1 MKVILLKDVKGLG
14 KADDIKEVQDGYARN
29 FLFKQNLAL
38 EATPAN
44 LNSIKNKKG
53 AEAARIARELDK
65 AREIGSRLN
74 GQTIQMAMKT
84 GEAGRLY
91 GAVTAMDVAAALD
104 KAGFKIDKRD
114 IILSQTIKSLGHF
127 EAEIKLHH
135 EVTVKIG
142 LEVVALH

>member
-53 AEAARIARELDK
+53 AEAARCP
-65 AREIGSRLN
+65 
-74 GQTIQMAMKT
+74 
-84 GEAGRLY
+84 
-91 GAVTAMDVAAALD
+91 
-104 KAGFKIDKRD
+104 
-114 IILSQTIKSLGHF
+114 
-127 EAEIKLHH
+127 
-135 EVTVKIG
+135 
-142 LEVVALH
+142 

>member
-1 MKVILLKDVKGLG
+1 MKVILLKDGKGLG

-53 AEAARIARELDK
+53 AEAARAARELAEAK
-65 AREIGSRLN
+65 EIGAKLS
-74 GQTIQMAMKT
+74 GQTIQLAMKA

-91 GAVTAMDVAAALD
+91 GAVTAMDVAAALE
-104 KAGFKIDKRD
+104 KAGYKIDKRG
-114 IILSQTIKSLGHF
+114 IHLSQAVKSLGRF

-135 EVTVKIG
+135 EVTIKIG

>member
-14 KADDIKEVQDGYARN
+14 KADEIKEAQDGYARN

-38 EATPAN
+38 EATPQN
-44 LNSIKNKKG
+44 LNSIKNRKG
-53 AEAARIARELDK
+53 AEAARVARELAEAKETGAKLSGQSVRLMMK
-65 AREIGSRLN
+65 A
-74 GQTIQMAMKT
+74 

-91 GAVTAMDVAAALD
+91 GAVTAMDVAAALE
-104 KAGFKIDKRD
+104 KSGFKVDKRG
-114 IILSQTIKSLGHF
+114 ITLHQQIKSIGNY

-135 EVTVKIG
+135 EVTIKVT

>member
-1 MKVILLKDVKGLG
+1 L
-14 KADDIKEVQDGYARN
+14 
-29 FLFKQNLAL
+29 
-38 EATPAN
+38 
-44 LNSIKNKKG
+44 S
-53 AEAARIARELDK
+53 K